1 MALIYHFPPCYAYS
15 VTCISSVR
23 YFVVSDPTDVKVGDG
38 GAVLNV
44 IHHLA
49 ETEGVEYIEKCQ

>member
-1 MALIYHFPPCYAYS
+1 M
-15 VTCISSVR
+15 
-23 YFVVSDPTDVKVGDG
+23 VSDPPDVKVGDG